1 MKYEALRVSVEGFCG
16 FIFVVYYIIFWFLV
30 MATTENSSKV
40 TKEWKKLKIQE
51 LRDELSKRDSNP
63 SVPGPSSTES
73 LGNSS
78 DLPENAVCECPE
90 SHEKQAVPPSEDT
103 PEKSEAVNVEP
114 TSGDEASQLNSVT
127 KKCEDSI
134 MGESVDPVEAVTA
147 VVASVE
153 KPSNEGEDNGVASVA
168 GPLQLSDLE
177 KKHRRAERFGLA
189 LQLSEEEKRNS
200 RAARFGESAN
210 GTPKPT
216 SPGLGETKIS
226 EEEKR
231 KARAERF
238 GLALRSSADDEAKKK
253 ARLARFGVDVKSA
266 SLEDDKKKARAARF
280 ASALDESTSEVNKKL
295 KPDLAETVAST

>member
-1 MKYEALRVSVEGFCG
+1 MKDFCISTVSV
-16 FIFVVYYIIFWFLV
+16 VHYIILWFPA

-51 LRDELSKRDSNP
+51 LRDELSKKDSNP
-63 SVPGPSSTES
+63 GAPSPSSTEC
-73 LGNSS
+73 LENSS
-78 DLPENAVCECPE
+78 DPPENAVGEGPE
-90 SHEKQAVPPSEDT
+90 SDVKQAAPPSEDA
-103 PEKSEAVNVEP
+103 PEKSEAVNAEP
-114 TSGDEASQLNSVT
+114 PAGDEASQLSSVT

-134 MGESVDPVEAVTA
+134 TAESVAPVTA
-147 VVASVE
+147 VKAAVE

-200 RAARFGESAN
+200 RATRFGESAN

-216 SPGLGETKIS
+216 SPGLGEAKAL

-266 SLEDDKKKARAARF
+266 SLEDEKKKTRAARF
-280 ASALDESTSEVNKKL
+280 APALDGSTSEVNKKL
-295 KPDLAETVAST
+295 KLDLAGTVSST

>member
-1 MKYEALRVSVEGFCG
+1 
-16 FIFVVYYIIFWFLV
+16 
-30 MATTENSSKV
+30 MATTESSSKV

-51 LRDELSKRDSNP
+51 LRDELSKRDPNP
-63 SVPGPSSTES
+63 GAPSPSSTEC
-73 LGNSS
+73 LENSS
-78 DLPENAVCECPE
+78 DPPENAVGEGPE
-90 SHEKQAVPPSEDT
+90 SDVKQTAPPSEEE
-103 PEKSEAVNVEP
+103 PEKSEAVNAEP
-114 TSGDEASQLNSVT
+114 PSGDEASQLNSVT
-127 KKCEDSI
+127 QKCEDST
-134 MGESVDPVEAVTA
+134 MAESVDPVADVTA
-147 VVASVE
+147 AVE
-153 KPSNEGEDNGVASVA
+153 KPLDEGEDNGVASVA

-238 GLALRSSADDEAKKK
+238 GLAMRSSADDEAKKK
-253 ARLARFGVDVKSA
+253 ARLARFGVDVKFG
-266 SLEDDKKKARAARF
+266 SLEDEKKKARAARF
-280 ASALDESTSEVNKKL
+280 APALDGNTSEVNKKL
-295 KPDLAETVAST
+295 KLDLGETVAST